1 MPKDGKKE
9 NAEKQELAS
18 LDSIL
23 DILKN
28 KKKLMWLN
36 FKSGFVR
43 GFAGVFGAA
52 VAILI
57 IGLMVTYLGGI
68 PFVGGFIKQIGDAV
82 KAAK

>member
-1 MPKDGKKE
+1 
-9 NAEKQELAS
+9 
-18 LDSIL
+18 
-23 DILKN
+23 
-28 KKKLMWLN
+28 MWLN

>member
-1 MPKDGKKE
+1 MPKEGQKDNIEKKD
-9 NAEKQELAS
+9 LAS

-23 DILKN
+23 DIVRD

-52 VAILI
+52 IAILI

-68 PFVGGFIKQIGDAV
+68 PIIGEFINQIGEAV
-82 KAAK
+82 KTTK